1 MVSLHKA
8 DYLVHGNPIGAA
20 AVLARLNPTESS
32 YTAVME
38 HPESGRKYFS
48 QVIHPPGSRSAHFS
62 FLAPDLIQ
70 NEEDFLP
77 LFDFLCFQA
86 GEMGALNVLAEIEE
100 SHALFEAL
108 RRVGFC
114 VFSWESLW
122 RMPDDIQQGGSVSD
136 WNPPATTDLNTVR
149 CLYQT
154 LVPPLVQN
162 AEPFKNGN
170 TPRLLYKKNGDA
182 LAYVES
188 ISGSAG
194 TYLIPLIHPSIE
206 NVGPLLV
213 DLIGHFKES
222 GKPLYMQVR
231 SIVSE
236 HWARHR
242 ITRLRRRQLDRHRLA
257 EFGQVISQLLNP
269 GRLMI
274 TPAVSVGRV
283 VSLSDLVPE
292 KTGADITAGV
302 ISLGKTLL
310 HAHAEQYGCAY
321 L

>member
-1 MVSLHKA
+1 
-8 DYLVHGNPIGAA
+8 
-20 AVLARLNPTESS
+20 
-32 YTAVME
+32 
-38 HPESGRKYFS
+38 
-48 QVIHPPGSRSAHFS
+48 
-62 FLAPDLIQ
+62 
-70 NEEDFLP
+70 
-77 LFDFLCFQA
+77 
-86 GEMGALNVLAEIEE
+86 MGALNVLAEIEE

-231 SIVSE
+231 SYQAWLADALSE
-236 HWARHR
+236 LKAEPSPRFALMVKHLAVGQLNSIKAAQSVRSDQ
-242 ITRLRRRQLDRHRLA
+242 RQAD
-257 EFGQVISQLLNP
+257 
-269 GRLMI
+269 
-274 TPAVSVGRV
+274 PAAPMVNNCTGSGY
-283 VSLSDLVPE
+283 SPE
-292 KTGADITAGV
+292 GLK
-302 ISLGKTLL
+302 
-310 HAHAEQYGCAY
+310 
-321 L
+321 

>member
-231 SIVSE
+231 SYQAWLADALGELKAEPSPRFALMVKHLAVGQLNSIKTAQSVRSDQ
-236 HWARHR
+236 
-242 ITRLRRRQLDRHRLA
+242 RQAD
-257 EFGQVISQLLNP
+257 
-269 GRLMI
+269 
-274 TPAVSVGRV
+274 PAAPMVNNCTGSGY
-283 VSLSDLVPE
+283 SPE
-292 KTGADITAGV
+292 GLK
-302 ISLGKTLL
+302 
-310 HAHAEQYGCAY
+310 
-321 L
+321 

>member
-1 MVSLHKA
+1 
-8 DYLVHGNPIGAA
+8 
-20 AVLARLNPTESS
+20 
-32 YTAVME
+32 ME

-231 SIVSE
+231 SYQAWLADALSE
-236 HWARHR
+236 LKAEPSPRFALMVKHLAVGQLNSIKAAQSVRSDQ
-242 ITRLRRRQLDRHRLA
+242 RQAD
-257 EFGQVISQLLNP
+257 
-269 GRLMI
+269 
-274 TPAVSVGRV
+274 PAAPMVNNCTGSGY
-283 VSLSDLVPE
+283 SPE
-292 KTGADITAGV
+292 GLK
-302 ISLGKTLL
+302 
-310 HAHAEQYGCAY
+310 
-321 L
+321 